1 MTRSINHGSS
11 HLPSEGR
18 PYILAVWLGFFV
30 AGLLIPN
37 GYMPSVAQDDGSL
50 QFILCSATGGSLP
63 SDSTDHDSN
72 DICPFALLHGSGM
85 QSAEL
90 DPLDVRSAEQQ
101 RPALNHRTTA
111 TRIYAHFVRGPPT
124 VS

>member
-1 MTRSINHGSS
+1 MTHSINHGSS

-18 PYILAVWLGFFV
+18 PYVLAVWLGFFV

-37 GYMPSVAQDDGSL
+37 GYMPSVAQDGSL
-50 QFILCSATGGSLP
+50 QFILCSATDSSLP
-63 SDSTDHDSN
+63 SDSTDHDSD

-90 DPLDVRSAEQQ
+90 DPLDVRSVEQ
-101 RPALNHRTTA
+101 PHSALNHRTTV
-111 TRIYAHFVRGPPT
+111 TRIYAHFARGPPT

>member
-1 MTRSINHGSS
+1 MTHSNNHGSS

-18 PYILAVWLGFFV
+18 PYVLAVWLGFFV

-37 GYMPSVAQDDGSL
+37 GYMPSVAQDGSL

-72 DICPFALLHGSGM
+72 DICPFALEVAVLGTCFKQLIERNSRHDVYVPGLSNGAV
-85 QSAEL
+85 AEN
-90 DPLDVRSAEQQ
+90 RSAS
-101 RPALNHRTTA
+101 
-111 TRIYAHFVRGPPT
+111 FGF
-124 VS
+124 